1 MQKEIQLTD
10 KTLLV
15 VSVPNEASDLTL
27 LPKVGMA
34 DLYFRTDD
42 KDHEDGYISVGIP
55 QGYELLGIYPE
66 LTEEQASQVVEQ
78 YREMEYQDYG
88 NPYEIIYYDEDTAL
102 ESFQS
107 LMEREKC
114 YTVNPYGKEPNQYEY
129 LMEAQHLYP
138 KDLKQWQEA
147 QQTTF
152 DKYAILI
159 NSK

>member
-15 VSVPNEASDLTL
+15 VGLKKATYI
-27 LPKVGMA
+27 A
-34 DLYFRTDD
+34 FID
-42 KDHEDGYISVGIP
+42 KDELIVRM
-55 QGYELLGIYPE
+55 GYEFHQEQEEIKIPTDYKLLGIYPE
-66 LTEEQASQVVEQ
+66 LTEEQLATIGL
-78 YREMEYQDYG
+78 D
-88 NPYEIIYYDEDTAL
+88 L

-114 YTVNPYGKEPNQYEY
+114 YTVNPYGGKRPNLNDYDISNASQDYMDG
-129 LMEAQHLYP
+129 LQMEIGLNQLY
-138 KDLKQWQEA
+138 WEEA

-159 NSK
+159 KSK

>member
-15 VSVPNEASDLTL
+15 VGFNTTNPIFIQSGITSEDPIAFKLEYNLASTETIVI
-27 LPKVGMA
+27 PKG
-34 DLYFRTDD
+34 DW
-42 KDHEDGYISVGIP
+42 
-55 QGYELLGIYPE
+55 QLLGIYPE
-66 LTEEQASQVVEQ
+66 LTEEQAITINATPAIMPKFG
-78 YREMEYQDYG
+78 YRYEYVS
-88 NPYEIIYYDEDTAL
+88 AL

-114 YTVNPYGKEPNQYEY
+114 YTVNP
-129 LMEAQHLYP
+129 
-138 KDLKQWQEA
+138 LKFDPTGITTGEWQEA

-159 NSK
+159 KSK